1 MPVPSL
7 AGRHVCRSTSAARLA
22 VLYDVPHNT
31 CKLQEHVGDVA
42 DRAHLARLLPLAC
55 LKG

>member
-31 CKLQEHVGDVA
+31 CKLQEGVVDVA